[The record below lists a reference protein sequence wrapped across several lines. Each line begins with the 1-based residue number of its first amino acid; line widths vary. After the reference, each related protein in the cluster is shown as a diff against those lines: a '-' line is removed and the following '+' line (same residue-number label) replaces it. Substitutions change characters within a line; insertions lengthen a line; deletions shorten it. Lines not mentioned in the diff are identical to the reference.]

1 MMSCCGTSPVD
12 LRKVRSR
19 ARTSLSAALRPAA
32 AIVACGAAF
41 ASVAAAQAV
50 PEPPASCATSF
61 VASAAWNHLSEI
73 AVTPEAV
80 EFTWNVTDDLWT
92 DRDDGFAYVRGAN
105 NSWVLCL
112 PLTPGSPDSYVALD
126 KWHAW
131 PVTTIFEP
139 REKLAGL
146 DYDSP
151 DEAAEAASMVLRGL
165 APGVDYWAQYAYVE
179 VAIKDDGTVVF
190 DDRGRPVFRRA
201 STNWLHFRLEGP
213 LQAPAAVDVHG
224 AGVWGPR
231 RLASNEI
238 TLYWTAFAGGGVV
251 ESFQVREKEAAGE
264 SWSDWQDVPGG
275 PEARWHTLGGLT
287 PGTPYAFEV
296 RAINSIGAGPP
307 TRVTGTP
314 GPDSRTF
321 EAPCPLD
328 DRLGE
333 PSALHNEKV
342 RMTRQEEE
350 WVTATFSGTA
360 AFFGWFV
367 DGEPTAGSVE
377 YNVCRPV
384 FPGSN
389 RYRVETAMR
398 NPEDLSLW
406 GRLGA
411 RDEGYTVAIDG
422 LATEDQYWIQAVHQP
437 FPDDGGEVELTTWVR
452 SDEAFWRFEVKRRAD
467 SETRHWL
474 PVFERRMGYDS
485 FPGILERFGR
495 AIPLRAP
502 AAPGG
507 VAASESSPGT
517 AVVRWEPSVAGGK
530 VKRWEYRIAEGVSGG
545 WTSWRAMP
553 GGADRLTHVVDG
565 LTPGER
571 YTFEVRG
578 ANSEHTGE
586 SVADSLQLSSGPVS
600 GCAADAGSAGEPTA
614 VCLGAGRFRFEV
626 TWESPH
632 DGRTGAGMMRRLT
645 DNTGVATFFDRDNV
659 ELVFKVLDGSEVN
672 GRHWVFYGGLTDL
685 GYTLT
690 VTDTQTGE
698 TKSYRN
704 EPGDLCGGGDTSAF
718 GAARASST
726 ATDLFRPPMSLPGG
740 RPTVWTEALRAG
752 AGCPSDALCLAGSR
766 FEVTVDWT
774 NPTTGLAGRGRPVPG
789 TDNTG
794 YMTFFSPDNVE
805 LAIKVLDGRAF
816 NDSHWVFAT
825 GLTDLDYTITVK
837 DTLRAGVKTYSSRD
851 AGPYCTIQDVDAFPQ

>member
-1 MMSCCGTSPVD
+1 MWSCCGISPVD

-19 ARTSLSAALRPAA
+19 ARTALSAALHRAA

-50 PEPPASCATSF
+50 PEPPASCATSIETF
-61 VASAAWNHLSEI
+61 DTWDDRIEIATMPDSVAFTWDAPESNLDYLGPPLSEQH
-73 AVTPEAV
+73 
-80 EFTWNVTDDLWT
+80 
-92 DRDDGFAYVRGAN
+92 
-105 NSWVLCL
+105 NSWILCL
-112 PLTPGSPDSYVALD
+112 PTVPGSASSYVALD
-126 KWHAW
+126 RFHWW
-131 PVTTIFEP
+131 PLTTVFDELAP
-139 REKLAGL
+139 FAGL
-146 DYDSP
+146 DH
-151 DEAAEAASMVLRGL
+151 EASTEAMVVRGL
-165 APGVDYWAQYAYVE
+165 APGIDYWVKYLY
-179 VAIKDDGTVVF
+179 IRVVF
-190 DDRGRPVFRRA
+190 DEEGTAVGRRA
-201 STNWLHFRLEGP
+201 FTNWSHFRLEGP
-213 LQAPAAVDVHG
+213 LQAPAAVNVHG
-224 AGVWGPR
+224 AGIWGPR
-231 RLASNEI
+231 RMASNEI
-238 TLYWTAFAGGGVV
+238 TVYWSAFGAGGVV
-251 ESFQVREKEAAGE
+251 ESFQVRRKEAVGGD
-264 SWSDWQDVPGG
+264 WSEWSDVPGG
-275 PEARWHTLGGLT
+275 PEARWHTLEGLT

-296 RAINSIGAGPP
+296 RAINSVGPSAA
-307 TRVTGTP
+307 TQVVGTP
-314 GPDSRTF
+314 RPDSRTF

-328 DRLGE
+328 NRLGE
-333 PSALHNEKV
+333 PSAVHNERV

-350 WVTATFSGTA
+350 WSTTTFSGTA

-377 YNVCRPV
+377 YQVCRPV

-398 NPEDLSLW
+398 NPEDLSPW
-406 GRLGA
+406 GRLRA
-411 RDEGYTVAIDG
+411 RDEGFTVAIDG

-437 FPDDGGEVELTTWVR
+437 PPDDGGEVELTTWIR
-452 SDEAFWRFEVKRRAD
+452 SDEAFWRFEVNRRQGSAF
-467 SETRHWL
+467 EHWL
-474 PVFERRMGYDS
+474 PAFERRMGYES

-495 AIPLRAP
+495 VVPLRAP

-530 VKRWEYRIAEGVSGG
+530 VKRWEYRIAEGASGR
-545 WTSWRAMP
+545 WTRWRAMP
-553 GGADRLTHVVDG
+553 GEADRLTHIVDG

-586 SVADSLQLSSGPVS
+586 SVADNLQLSSGPVS

-645 DNTGVATFFDRDNV
+645 DSTGVATFFDRDNV
-659 ELVFKVLDGSEVN
+659 ELVFKVLDGTEAN

-690 VTDTQTGE
+690 VTDTLTGE
-698 TKSYRN
+698 VKSYRN

-718 GAARASST
+718 GAARASSA
-726 ATDLFRPPMSLPGG
+726 ATDLFQLPMSLPGG
-740 RPTVWTEALRAG
+740 RPTVWTEALRAST
-752 AGCPSDALCLAGSR
+752 GCPSDALCLAGGR
-766 FEVTVDWT
+766 FEATVDWT
-774 NPTTGLAGRGRPVPG
+774 NPATGLAGRGRPVLG

-816 NDSHWVFAT
+816 NDAYWVFAT

-837 DTLRAGVKTYSSRD
+837 DTSGSGVKTYSSRD
-851 AGPYCTIQDVDAFPQ
+851 AGQFCALRDLEAFPQ